1 MLPNISTITKLW
13 WFNIIQTN
21 TW

>member
-13 WFNIIQTN
+13 WFNNIQTN